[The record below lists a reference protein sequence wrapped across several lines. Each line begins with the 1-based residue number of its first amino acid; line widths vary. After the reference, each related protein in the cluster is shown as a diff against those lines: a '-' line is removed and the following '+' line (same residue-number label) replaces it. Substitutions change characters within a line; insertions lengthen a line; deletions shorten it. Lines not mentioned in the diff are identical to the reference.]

1 MCGIFAWS
9 GKDPKKFNK
18 AKFDILGIFNIE
30 RGKDSCGISYDGD
43 VYPGISDNKLYSTF
57 AQNVDIKPKHFPVVI
72 GHTRQSSPGN
82 AITAENA
89 HPFGFGLI
97 DNDLQSFEFIGCHNG
112 TVYNKK
118 ELASLYNIEESEKK
132 VNYCTNDP
140 EKVISTSYR
149 YKIDSEILLECL
161 YKSKDFK
168 VLSKYNGGAAL
179 VFSNLNEPNIIYVF
193 KGASKNYDYGTAPI
207 VVERPLFYYKETK
220 NSLYI
225 SSIDKALAVIGGVK
239 DKTLFEFKEN
249 TVYKIIDG
257 DIDNA
262 EQFVV
267 SRSKCTQKDDT
278 NHLGFVKSNVKPT
291 ATKTKTFVP
300 NSQDFEEGYSNRYG
314 SEYDVLNYMNHQHC
328 GYSRVRENA
337 LALAYRN
344 PNIPDIKKLE
354 ECNIY
359 KEELPRNRNDY
370 GSRVYCNK
378 FRYYRTGHLI
388 TGIFVFIQNYGF
400 HKITEGDIDD
410 ARKEIKRLEG
420 LVFINGSF
428 IYDSGDVDISN
439 PDFIPF
445 IPFKVGVSDT
455 YNNLHFFIQG
465 VKVLTALDYHTLMG
479 RYENSHVKN
488 DINIDHVVLSQ
499 VSSFP
504 VININVKSKPYDSQ
518 GILINGILAKQVK
531 QCFLGYERIYTIVN
545 GNLTHYKDNIGAQ
558 KVLFGT
564 EEFSKLK
571 ELDELVVYINKSKS
585 QQVTIPFKETENEV
599 EIIKSENETIGD
611 FIKNSLNKKDEEKS
625 EMIEAFDELFGEQ
638 LTEISVDI
646 SSLIDQLRDY
656 EKDIDIAVIE
666 EKTKKLEAI
675 QDFIESLNPEQC

>member
-30 RGKDSCGISYDGD
+30 RGKDSCGISYDGE
-43 VYPGISDNKLYSTF
+43 VYPGVNDNKLYSTF
-57 AQNVDIKPKHFPVVI
+57 TQNINIKPKHFPVVI

-97 DNDLQSFEFIGCHNG
+97 NNELQSFEFIGCHNG

-132 VNYCTNDP
+132 VNYCVKDP

-149 YKIDSEILLECL
+149 TKIDSEILLECL
-161 YKSKDFK
+161 YKSKEFK

-179 VFSNLNEPNIIYVF
+179 VFSNLNEPNILYVF
-193 KGASKNYDYGTAPI
+193 KGASKNYDYGTASV
-207 VVERPLFYYKETK
+207 VVERPLFYYKESK

-225 SSIDKALAVIGGVK
+225 SSIDKALTIIGGIK

-249 TVYKIIDG
+249 IVYKIIDG
-257 DIDNA
+257 DIDSA
-262 EQFVV
+262 EQFIV

-278 NHLGFVKSNVKPT
+278 NHLGFVKSNIKT
-291 ATKTKTFVP
+291 TTTKTFIP
-300 NSQDFEEGYSNRYG
+300 NFQEYEEDYYTTKNDYG
-314 SEYDVLNYMNHQHC
+314 NYQHH
-328 GYSRVRENA
+328 GYSRVRTTA
-337 LALAYRN
+337 LALAYKN
-344 PNIPDIKKLE
+344 PNIPDISNIQKLK

-359 KEELPRNRNDY
+359 KEKLPRNRNDY

-388 TGIFVFIQNYGF
+388 TGIFAFIQNYGF
-400 HKITEGDIDD
+400 YKITEGDIDD

-420 LVFINGSF
+420 LIFINGSF
-428 IYDSGDVDISN
+428 IHNSGNVDISN

-465 VKVLTALDYHTLMG
+465 VKVLTDLDYHTLMR
-479 RYENSHVKN
+479 RYLNSHIKN
-488 DINIDHVVLSQ
+488 DIFIDHVILSQ

-504 VININVKSKPYDSQ
+504 VINMNVKSKPYDNQ
-518 GILINGILAKQVK
+518 GILINGLLAKNVK

-558 KVLFGT
+558 RVLFGT

-571 ELDELVVYINKSKS
+571 ELDELIAYINKGKS
-585 QQVTIPFKETENEV
+585 QQVTTSFKETKNKV
-599 EIIKSENETIGD
+599 EIIQSQKETIGD
-611 FIKNSLNKKDEEKS
+611 FIKNGLNKKDEENS
-625 EMIEAFDELFGEQ
+625 EMIEALDELFNEQ

-646 SSLIDQLRDY
+646 SSLIDQLKDY
-656 EKDIDIAVIE
+656 DKHIDIAIIE
-666 EKTKKLEAI
+666 EKTKKLETI
-675 QDFIESLNPEQC
+675 QDFIEFLNTEQC